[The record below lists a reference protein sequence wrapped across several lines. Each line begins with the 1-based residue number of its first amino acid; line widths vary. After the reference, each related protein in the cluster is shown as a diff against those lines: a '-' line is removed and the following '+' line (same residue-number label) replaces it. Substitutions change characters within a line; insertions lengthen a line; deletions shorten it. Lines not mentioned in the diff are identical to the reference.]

1 MKARITA
8 LLLALLA
15 AALFLRPPQQEK
27 TVYVIMQTTESGE
40 VRYVETERIPTE
52 YEDKTEDDANAL
64 VVIILIV
71 IIVWLFGECG
81 SESP

>member
-15 AALFLRPPQQEK
+15 AVLFLHPPQEK

-40 VRYVETERIPTE
+40 VRYIETERLPTE
-52 YEDKTEDDANAL
+52 YEDKTEDDANA
-64 VVIILIV
+64 IIV
-71 IIVWLFGECG
+71 IIVIVILVWLFGECG

>member
-8 LLLALLA
+8 LLLVLLA
-15 AALFLRPPQQEK
+15 AVLFLRPPQEK

-40 VRYVETERIPTE
+40 VRYVETERLPTE
-52 YEDKTEDDANAL
+52 YEDKTEDDATAL

>member
-15 AALFLRPPQQEK
+15 AVLFLRPPQEK

-40 VRYVETERIPTE
+40 VRYVETECLPTE
-52 YEDKTEDDANAL
+52 YEDKTEDDATAL